1 MSSTYTYEDM
11 WKNLLSRCYLD
22 EEKQSFHI
30 LYGEYVDK
38 YPKCTGCN
46 YMVSSKYKIN
56 LNSCIIL
63 TDYFSKYTNVSGHC
77 PDCSNLSIIKEA
89 SDIYN
94 SLKQE
99 DKRRWEEKEKASKE
113 KEVRA
118 AEKFRLDA
126 ERTARERAYLLAY
139 DLAREDSLKK
149 MREQEEEWLK
159 HGEITFPICHEKFL
173 IFPDEVKKFIRKI
186 FLWFENEEIQCKKFN
201 YDKNTI
207 ETIYR
212 ENRWML
218 MEKVN
223 YNGTPY
229 GVPTCMYDEDSILTS
244 NLFELRWNGKK
255 DGKDY
260 KRKKTRADI
269 LKEMEDV
276 LKKKRDALNEILD
289 YLTCKIT
296 KYPDLSC
303 FIFYPDDES
312 D

>member
-1 MSSTYTYEDM
+1 MSSTDTYEDI
-11 WKNLLSRCYLD
+11 WKSFLSRCYLD

-46 YMVSSKYKIN
+46 YMVSSNYKIN
-56 LNSCIIL
+56 LNSCMML
-63 TDYFSKYTNVSGHC
+63 FDYLPKYINVSGHC

-99 DKRRWEEKEKASKE
+99 DERRWEEKEKASKE
-113 KEVRA
+113 EEVRA

-126 ERTARERAYLLAY
+126 ERTAREKGRLLAY
-139 DLAREDSLKK
+139 DLAREDIFKK

-173 IFPDEVKKFIRKI
+173 ILPDEVKKFIRKI
-186 FLWFENEEIQCKKFN
+186 FLWFEKKDIQTIKFD
-201 YDKNTI
+201 YEKNTL
-207 ETIYR
+207 ETIYH
-212 ENRWML
+212 ENRSMSI
-218 MEKVN
+218 EKVN
-223 YNGTPY
+223 YNGTSY

-244 NLFELRWNGKK
+244 FLFELQWNGK
-255 DGKDY
+255 DSKDY
-260 KRKKTRADI
+260 KRKKTRADV
-269 LKEMEDV
+269 LKEMKDV
-276 LKKKRDALNEILD
+276 LKKKRDVLNEILD

-296 KYPDLSC
+296 KYPDFSC